1 MNESTSRHRA
11 PLIPSIS
18 TLDPDEPAAIVEHAP
33 KEGKTICV
41 VVITVIEVETP
52 EKA

>member
-1 MNESTSRHRA
+1 MKESTSRHRA

-18 TLDPDEPAAIVEHAP
+18 TLDQDASVASVERAP
-33 KEGKTICV
+33 KEPKTICV
-41 VVITVIEVETP
+41 VVIAVIEVEAP

>member
-18 TLDPDEPAAIVEHAP
+18 TLEKDEPVAIVERAP

-41 VVITVIEVETP
+41 VVITVIEVESP

>member
-18 TLDPDEPAAIVEHAP
+18 TLDQDEPAAVVEHAP

-41 VVITVIEVETP
+41 VVITVIEMETP